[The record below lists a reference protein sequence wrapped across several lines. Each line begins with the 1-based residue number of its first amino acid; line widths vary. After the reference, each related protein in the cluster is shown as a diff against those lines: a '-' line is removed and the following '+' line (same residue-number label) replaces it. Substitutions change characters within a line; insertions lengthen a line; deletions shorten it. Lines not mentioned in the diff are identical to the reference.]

1 MRPRIGFAPVQD
13 ITRRANVCV
22 HAANRARSC
31 ETPLITGFAAPA
43 SLWII
48 YFPRGLFYKRMW
60 SPDVRPPIQPGAMGA
75 CCWAIHNESQVWR
88 VQRKPPSIRTT
99 RPIEKALDLAQRC
112 EHSTW
117 TPNMNEAMPGKRSQR
132 AADQRHAWCPGA
144 FHARWK
150 VQEISYR
157 SSFFQNVQYHLFSK
171 KKLREA

>member
-48 YFPRGLFYKRMW
+48 YFPRGLFINGCDRPTCDLRFSPELWVRAAKRFMK
-60 SPDVRPPIQPGAMGA
+60 
-75 CCWAIHNESQVWR
+75 SQVWR

-99 RPIEKALDLAQRC
+99 RPFLNLRLWTEHDRSNARKAGPTRRK
-112 EHSTW
+112 
-117 TPNMNEAMPGKRSQR
+117 PEACWMPRNFSCKM
-132 AADQRHAWCPGA
+132 
-144 FHARWK
+144 K
-150 VQEISYR
+150 
-157 SSFFQNVQYHLFSK
+157 SSSN
-171 KKLREA
+171 